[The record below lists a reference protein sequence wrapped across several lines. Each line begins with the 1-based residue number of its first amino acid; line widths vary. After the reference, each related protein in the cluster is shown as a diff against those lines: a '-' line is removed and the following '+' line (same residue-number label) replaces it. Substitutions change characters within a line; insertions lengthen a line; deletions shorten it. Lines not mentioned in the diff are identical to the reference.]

1 MPLWLAFS
9 LIKMFLRISKTDTD
23 LLSSFQLVD
32 STPLM
37 EHFTLSIAFRR
48 DI

>member
-9 LIKMFLRISKTDTD
+9 LIKMFLRISKIDTD
-23 LLSSFQLVD
+23 LLSSLQLVD
-32 STPLM
+32 SIPLM
-37 EHFTLSIAFRR
+37 KQFTLSIPLLR